1 MIDLHVHS
9 NKSDG
14 TFSPTELVQ
23 YSVEKGLTAIA
34 LTDHDTTEGL
44 AEAIN
49 AAAGLSLTV
58 IPGIEFSTVYDN
70 KDVHVLGLFID
81 YDSPVFQE
89 ALEGF
94 VKSRILRN
102 EKMCRRLQ
110 EKGID
115 ITYEKLLEAYPKAVI
130 TRAHYARFMLEQ
142 GVIKSIPEAFER
154 YIGDHAPCYVPREK
168 ITPHQA
174 VELIRKVK
182 GIPVLAHPP
191 LYRMSDE
198 RLEQLV
204 ISLKEAGLAGIE
216 TLYSTYTRGEENHM
230 RTLAGKY
237 DLLITGGSDFH
248 GSNKPDI
255 DLGTGKGNLSVPE
268 DILTPLYDWLNKQ
281 YGV

>member
-1 MIDLHVHS
+1 
-9 NKSDG
+9 
-14 TFSPTELVQ
+14 
-23 YSVEKGLTAIA
+23 
-34 LTDHDTTEGL
+34 
-44 AEAIN
+44 
-49 AAAGLSLTV
+49 
-58 IPGIEFSTVYDN
+58 
-70 KDVHVLGLFID
+70 
-81 YDSPVFQE
+81 
-89 ALEGF
+89 
-94 VKSRILRN
+94 
-102 EKMCRRLQ
+102 MCHRLQ

-115 ITYEKLLEAYPKAVI
+115 ITYEKLLEAYPEAVI

-216 TLYSTYTRGEENHM
+216 TIYSTYTRGEENHM
-230 RTLAGKY
+230 CTLAGKY